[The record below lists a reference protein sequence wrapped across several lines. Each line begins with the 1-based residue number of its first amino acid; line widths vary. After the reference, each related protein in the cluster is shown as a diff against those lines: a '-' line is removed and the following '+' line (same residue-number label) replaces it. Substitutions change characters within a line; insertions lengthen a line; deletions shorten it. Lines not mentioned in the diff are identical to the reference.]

1 MILRLTSDHH
11 IPQPNRALSPPHH
24 PREPR
29 RHSTSELPPA
39 AQYPPPYYQLQQ
51 QQQLHRMLAPHM
63 SHPGK
68 HIFKISLQGDP
79 SPGEPR
85 LGWLWFEMF
94 FHFAHM
100 LSQFCQFPIS
110 PGRIRQRVEHP
121 KSKSTQPRFA
131 RRWVPLYNLWI
142 KNAASQIFSFPI
154 RHPFDTPKRASVG
167 VVIVIE
173 RELFERRSEMVI
185 SGPHKARAPVA
196 KTCSLYVQGDLQ
208 RGLSQRSLQHQAQY
222 ILLREPCDLFWDLF
236 WGVALTGTKWAR
248 LPKTSPKTN
257 KSHGSLKRMY
267 CAGCCRLRW
276 LGPLWWPCSVT
287 LGFVEFDLVFP
298 LSAQF
303 CFGRWKLDRGGRT
316 PKLKSMKSSVKPPW
330 SPCMSNEEQS
340 TIEQVSCTW
349 QFSQC
354 YCQICGWR
362 SGWNPPEESWVPFG
376 VSQQSILPWW
386 SCTS

>member
-1 MILRLTSDHH
+1 MVPKLPEPMESAEPSPIDSFE
-11 IPQPNRALSPPHH
+11 RALGLVLGRCPHWNQVSAT
-24 PREPR
+24 P
-29 RHSTSELPPA
+29 
-39 AQYPPPYYQLQQ
+39 QN
-51 QQQLHRMLAPHM
+51 
-63 SHPGK
+63 K
-68 HIFKISLQGDP
+68 
-79 SPGEPR
+79 
-85 LGWLWFEMF
+85 
-94 FHFAHM
+94 
-100 LSQFCQFPIS
+100 SQ
-110 PGRIRQRVEHP
+110 
-121 KSKSTQPRFA
+121 
-131 RRWVPLYNLWI
+131 
-142 KNAASQIFSFPI
+142 
-154 RHPFDTPKRASVG
+154 
-167 VVIVIE
+167 
-173 RELFERRSEMVI
+173 
-185 SGPHKARAPVA
+185 
-196 KTCSLYVQGDLQ
+196 
-208 RGLSQRSLQHQAQY
+208 
-222 ILLREPCDLFWDLF
+222 
-236 WGVALTGTKWAR
+236 
-248 LPKTSPKTN
+248 N

-276 LGPLWWPCSVT
+276 LGPLLWPCSVT